1 MLMMGPRRNE
11 WWLAGL
17 ACALPLFFAAFT
29 QHAWEDFFITLRS
42 SRNLVEGNGL
52 VFQPG
57 ERLHTFTSPLGV
69 LVPALG
75 LWISGGSATGALWFL
90 RLVSAVMLAAGMIL
104 LWRRTASLGLGSLG
118 RFVVFGLILAD
129 AKMTDFSINGMETA
143 LLVFFGIWLWTELA
157 APAGPRALPLGLAA
171 AGLMWTRPDAL
182 ILGVCMGL
190 PFLLLRPK
198 NAVTPGIKWP
208 VLGRA
213 LLIGA
218 ALYLPW
224 FVWAWSYYGTPVPHT
239 IIAKAAYTPPVG
251 ARDYLLL
258 PLQTLLGR
266 SMLVDLFLPSYWVFG
281 GWPRFLVV
289 LAQILTAVVAF
300 AWMIPGWALAGRRAS
315 LAVFLGMFYLC
326 SIILFP
332 WYVPPWS
339 LLGAI
344 TLAFGAEALASRWPR
359 ALPAVRIACALV
371 VVAQVGMWQA
381 TAWQMRVQQAVVE
394 TGMRRQIG
402 EWLERNARPGETVF
416 LEPLGYIGYY
426 SRLKTLDFP
435 GLSSAEVVAAVRS
448 GAKSYAALIEKLQ
461 PDWVV
466 LRPVEAAREDFK
478 RRPVLN
484 DYELVKSW
492 DVLPQLEAVTYLP
505 GRPWNEFEARFLLYR
520 RKVSDTAQ
528 LPSPR
533 P

>member
-1 MLMMGPRRNE
+1 MMGPRRNE

>member
-1 MLMMGPRRNE
+1 MGPRRNE

-17 ACALPLFFAAFT
+17 AFSLPLLFAAFT
-29 QHAWEDFFITLRS
+29 QHAWEDFFITLRT

-75 LWISGGSATGALWFL
+75 LWITGGSATGALWFL
-90 RLVSAVMLAAGMIL
+90 RVVSALALATGLVL
-104 LWRRTASLGLGSLG
+104 LGRRTASLGLGSLG
-118 RFVVFGLILAD
+118 RFVCFGLILAD

-143 LLVFFGIWLWTELA
+143 LLVFFGIWFWTEVA
-157 APAGPRALPLGLAA
+157 SPAGPRAVPLGLAA
-171 AGLMWTRPDAL
+171 AGLMWTRPDAV

-198 NAVTPGIKWP
+198 SEATPGIKWP

-224 FVWAWSYYGTPVPHT
+224 LVWAWSYYGTPVPHT

-251 ARDYLLL
+251 LRDYLLL

-289 LAQILTAVVAF
+289 LAQMLAAVVAF

-339 LLGAI
+339 LLGVIA
-344 TLAFGAEALASRWPR
+344 LAFGAEALAGRWPR
-359 ALPAVRIACALV
+359 TLPVVRTVAALI
-371 VVAQVGMWQA
+371 VVAQAGMWLA

-394 TGMRRQIG
+394 SGMRRAIG
-402 EWLERNARPGETVF
+402 EWLGRNARPGETVF

-435 GLSSAEVVAAVRS
+435 GLSSAEVVAAVRG

-484 DYELVKSW
+484 DYDLVRSW

-520 RKVSDTAQ
+520 RKTSDAAQ
-528 LPSPR
+528 LPPTR

>member
-1 MLMMGPRRNE
+1 MGLRRNE

-17 ACALPLFFAAFT
+17 AFSLPLLFAAFT
-29 QHAWEDFFITLRS
+29 QHAWEDFFITLRT

-75 LWISGGSATGALWFL
+75 LWITGGSATGALWSL
-90 RLVSAVMLAAGMIL
+90 RVVSALALAAGLVL
-104 LWRRTASLGLGSLG
+104 LGRRTASLGLGSLG
-118 RFVVFGLILAD
+118 RFVCFGLILAD

-143 LLVFFGIWLWTELA
+143 LLVFFGIWFWTEVA
-157 APAGPRALPLGLAA
+157 SPAGPRAVPLGLAA
-171 AGLMWTRPDAL
+171 AGLMWTRPDAV
-182 ILGVCMGL
+182 ILGACMGL
-190 PFLLLRPK
+190 PFLLLRPQ
-198 NAVTPGIKWP
+198 NEATPGIKWP

-224 FVWAWSYYGTPVPHT
+224 LAWAWSYYGTPVPHT

-251 ARDYLLL
+251 LRDYLLL
-258 PLQTLLGR
+258 PFQTLLGR

-289 LAQILTAVVAF
+289 LAHVLAAVVAL

-339 LLGAI
+339 LLGVIA
-344 TLAFGAEALASRWPR
+344 LAFGAEALAGRWPR
-359 ALPAVRIACALV
+359 TLPVVRTVAALI
-371 VVAQVGMWQA
+371 VVAQAGMWLA
-381 TAWQMRVQQAVVE
+381 TAWQMRVQQTVVE
-394 TGMRRQIG
+394 SGMRRAIG
-402 EWLERNARPGETVF
+402 EWLGRNARPGETVF

-435 GLSSAEVVAAVRS
+435 GLSSAEVVAAVRG

-484 DYELVKSW
+484 GYELVKSW

>member
-1 MLMMGPRRNE
+1 MGPRRNE

-17 ACALPLFFAAFT
+17 AFSLPLLFAAFT
-29 QHAWEDFFITLRS
+29 QHAWEDFFITLRT

-75 LWISGGSATGALWFL
+75 LWITGGSATGALWFL
-90 RLVSAVMLAAGMIL
+90 RVVSALALAAGLVL
-104 LWRRTASLGLGSLG
+104 LGRRTASLGLGSLG
-118 RFVVFGLILAD
+118 RFVCFGLILAD

-143 LLVFFGIWLWTELA
+143 LLVFFGIWFWTEVA
-157 APAGPRALPLGLAA
+157 SPAGPRAVPLGLAA
-171 AGLMWTRPDAL
+171 AGLMWTRPDAV

-190 PFLLLRPK
+190 PFLLLRSK
-198 NAVTPGIKWP
+198 NEATPGIKWP

-224 FVWAWSYYGTPVPHT
+224 LVWAWSYYGTPVPHT

-251 ARDYLLL
+251 LRDYLLL

-289 LAQILTAVVAF
+289 LAQMLAAVVAF

-339 LLGAI
+339 LLGVIA
-344 TLAFGAEALASRWPR
+344 LAFGAEALAGRWPR
-359 ALPAVRIACALV
+359 TLPVVRTVAALI
-371 VVAQVGMWQA
+371 VVAQAGMWLA
-381 TAWQMRVQQAVVE
+381 TAWQMRVQQTVVE
-394 TGMRRQIG
+394 SGMRRAIG
-402 EWLERNARPGETVF
+402 EWLGRNARPGETVF

-435 GLSSAEVVAAVRS
+435 GLSSAEVVAAVRG

-461 PDWVV
+461 PDWIV

-484 DYELVKSW
+484 DYDLVRSW
-492 DVLPQLEAVTYLP
+492 NVLPQLEAVTYLP

-520 RKVSDTAQ
+520 RKVSDTFQ

>member
-1 MLMMGPRRNE
+1 MRWSRRTE

-17 ACALPLFFAAFT
+17 AFLLPLLFAAFT
-29 QHAWEDFFITLRS
+29 QHAWEDFFITLRT

-90 RLVSAVMLAAGMIL
+90 RLVSALVLAAGLVL

-118 RFVVFGLILAD
+118 RFVCFGLILAD

-157 APAGPRALPLGLAA
+157 SPAGPGAVPLGLAA
-171 AGLMWTRPDAL
+171 AGLMWTRPDAV
-182 ILGVCMGL
+182 ILGVAMGL

-198 NAVTPGIKWP
+198 SESSSGTRWT

-224 FVWAWSYYGTPVPHT
+224 LVWAWLYYGTPVPHT

-251 ARDYLLL
+251 LPGYFML

-266 SMLVDLFLPSYWVFG
+266 SMLVDLFMPSYWVFG
-281 GWPRFLVV
+281 GWPRFLTILAQV
-289 LAQILTAVVAF
+289 LAAVAAF

-344 TLAFGAEALASRWPR
+344 ALGFGADALARRWPKV
-359 ALPAVRIACALV
+359 LPVVRIACALV
-371 VVAQVGMWQA
+371 VVAQAGMWLA

-402 EWLERNARPGETVF
+402 EWLGVNARPGETVF
-416 LEPLGYIGYY
+416 LEPPGYIGYY
-426 SRLKTLDFP
+426 SRLETLEFP
-435 GLSSAEVVAAVRS
+435 CMSSTEVVAARQ
-448 GAKSYAALIEKLQ
+448 G
-461 PDWVV
+461 
-466 LRPVEAAREDFK
+466 
-478 RRPVLN
+478 
-484 DYELVKSW
+484 
-492 DVLPQLEAVTYLP
+492 
-505 GRPWNEFEARFLLYR
+505 
-520 RKVSDTAQ
+520 
-528 LPSPR
+528 
-533 P
+533 